1 MDYQVHQLQNGIR
14 VLHKSSPSNIS
25 HACIIINAGSRDED
39 QGKDG
44 LAHFI
49 EHLLFKQTEK
59 RNTNQILNRLEL
71 VGADLNAYTTKEYTC
86 VHASFLK
93 PHLERSL
100 DLFEDIIFHSVFPEE
115 EMKKEKE
122 VILDEISSYQDQPD
136 EAINDDFE
144 DLLFEGHSLGRNILG
159 TPESVKSFKKKDIQL
174 FMKSNYRT
182 DEIIIGILGDYDLKT
197 VIRISEKLYGK
208 IPANLPERKRQ
219 RIDSYTPKHSIFSK
233 PINQAHC
240 VIGNRSYS
248 FHHKHR
254 TAFLLLNNL
263 LGGTGMSSRLNL
275 EIREKY
281 GIAYTIES
289 NYTPMSDT
297 GIFSIYFGTDP
308 EKTGKALKLLEK
320 ELKKLRDQKLGPVQL
335 QQAKHKFIGQIALGE
350 ENRMGLIISMS
361 KSLLDFNRVDSLEE
375 VFARINKVT
384 TTQLL
389 EIANEMFDPN
399 QLSSLIFNPKDLPR
413 PYEENGLKPFFS

>member
-1 MDYQVHQLQNGIR
+1 MDYQVHHLQNGIR
-14 VLHKSSPSNIS
+14 VLHKPSPSNIS
-25 HACIIINAGSRDED
+25 HTCIVINAGSRDENPS
-39 QGKDG
+39 KDG

-71 VGADLNAYTTKEYTC
+71 VGGDLNAYTTKEYTC

-100 DLFEDIIFHSVFPEE
+100 DLFEDIVFHSVFPEE
-115 EMKKEKE
+115 EMKKEKD
-122 VILDEISSYQDQPD
+122 VILDEIASYQDQPD

-144 DLLFEGHSLGRNILG
+144 DLLFEGHPLGRNILG
-159 TPESVKSFKKKDIQL
+159 TPLTVQGLSKQDITDYHEA
-174 FMKSNYRT
+174 NYRT
-182 DEIIIGILGDYDLKT
+182 DEIIIGILGDYNFKT
-197 VIRISEKLYGK
+197 IIRFSEKIFGG
-208 IPANLPERKRQ
+208 IPANLPERIREKTGTY
-219 RIDSYTPKHSIFSK
+219 SAKNLVFTK
-233 PINQAHC
+233 PINQSHC

-248 FHHKHR
+248 MHHKQK

-297 GIFSIYFGTDP
+297 GIFSIYFGTDT
-308 EKTGKALKLLEK
+308 EKTEKAIKLVEK
-320 ELKKLRDQKLGPVQL
+320 ELRKLREQKLGPVQL
-335 QQAKHKFIGQIALGE
+335 RQAKDKFIGQIALGE
-350 ENRMGLIISMS
+350 ENRIGLLISMS
-361 KSLLDFNRVDSLEE
+361 KSLLDYGRVDSLEE
-375 VFARINKVT
+375 IFSKINAVSDS
-384 TTQLL
+384 QVL
-389 EIANEMFDPN
+389 EIANEMFDPKV
-399 QLSSLIFNPKDLPR
+399 LSAMIFNP
-413 PYEENGLKPFFS
+413 

>member
-14 VLHKSSPSNIS
+14 VLHKPSPSNIS
-25 HACIIINAGSRDED
+25 HACIIINAGSRDEG
-39 QGKDG
+39 QAKDG

-100 DLFEDIIFHSVFPEE
+100 DLFEDILFHSVFPEE
-115 EMKKEKE
+115 EMNKEKE

-144 DLLFEGHSLGRNILG
+144 DLLFEGHPLGRNILG
-159 TPESVKSFKKKDIQL
+159 TPESVKSFNKKDIQL

-182 DEIIIGILGDYDLKT
+182 DEIIIGIFGDYDFKT

-208 IPANLPERKRQ
+208 IPANLPARVREKVGP
-219 RIDSYTPKHSIFSK
+219 YTPKKNIFSK

-240 VIGNRSYS
+240 VIGNQSYS

-289 NYTPMSDT
+289 NYTPMSDS
-297 GIFSIYFGTDP
+297 GIFSIYFGTDS
-308 EKTGKALKLLEK
+308 EKTEKAIKLLEK
-320 ELKKLRDQKLGPVQL
+320 ELKKLRDQKLGPIQL
-335 QQAKHKFIGQIALGE
+335 QQAKRKFIGQIALGE

-375 VFARINKVT
+375 VFAKINTVNAP
-384 TTQLL
+384 QLL
-389 EIANEMFDPN
+389 EIANEMFDPK
-399 QLSSLIFNPKDLPR
+399 QLSSLIFNPK
-413 PYEENGLKPFFS
+413 

>member
-1 MDYQVHQLQNGIR
+1 
-14 VLHKSSPSNIS
+14 LHKPNPSNIS
-25 HACIIINAGSRDED
+25 HACIIINSGSRDEE
-39 QGKDG
+39 QKKDG

-49 EHLLFKQTEK
+49 EHLLFKKTER

-115 EMKKEKE
+115 EMIKEKE

-144 DLLFEGHSLGRNILG
+144 DLLFEGHTLGRNILG
-159 TPESVKSFKKKDIQL
+159 TPESVKSFEKKDLQH

-182 DEIIIGILGDYDLKT
+182 DEIIIGIFGDYDFKT
-197 VIRISEKLYGK
+197 VIRICEKLYSK
-208 IPANLPERKRQ
+208 IPANLPERVREK
-219 RIDSYTPKHSIFSK
+219 INHYTPKNNVFEK

-248 FHHKHR
+248 FHHKNR

-263 LGGTGMSSRLNL
+263 LGGNGMSSRLNL

-308 EKTGKALKLLEK
+308 EKIQKALKLLDR
-320 ELKKLRDQKLGPVQL
+320 ELKKLRDQKIGPIQL
-335 QQAKHKFIGQIALGE
+335 HQAKTKFIGQIALGE

-375 VFARINKVT
+375 VFAKINKVNAE
-384 TTQLL
+384 QLL
-389 EIANEMFDPN
+389 EIANEMFDPKL
-399 QLSSLIFNPKDLPR
+399 LSSLIFNP
-413 PYEENGLKPFFS
+413 NN

>member
-14 VLHKSSPSNIS
+14 VLHKPSPSNIS
-25 HACIIINAGSRDED
+25 HACIIINAGSRDEG
-39 QGKDG
+39 QAKDG

-100 DLFEDIIFHSVFPEE
+100 DLFEDILFHSVFPEE
-115 EMKKEKE
+115 EMNKEKE

-144 DLLFEGHSLGRNILG
+144 DLLFEGHPLGKNILG
-159 TPESVKSFKKKDIQL
+159 TPESVKSFNKKDIQL

-182 DEIIIGILGDYDLKT
+182 DEIIIGIFGDYDFKT

-208 IPANLPERKRQ
+208 IPANLPARVRKKVGP
-219 RIDSYTPKHSIFSK
+219 YTPKKNIFSK

-240 VIGNRSYS
+240 VIGNQSYS

-289 NYTPMSDT
+289 NYTPMSDS
-297 GIFSIYFGTDP
+297 GIFSIYFGTDS
-308 EKTGKALKLLEK
+308 EKTEKAIKLLEK
-320 ELKKLRDQKLGPVQL
+320 ELKKLRDQKLGPIQL

-375 VFARINKVT
+375 VFAKINTVNAP
-384 TTQLL
+384 QLL
-389 EIANEMFDPN
+389 EIANEMFDPR
-399 QLSSLIFNPKDLPR
+399 QLSSLIFNPK
-413 PYEENGLKPFFS
+413 

>member
-14 VLHKSSPSNIS
+14 VLHKPNPSNIS

-39 QGKDG
+39 QAKDG

-49 EHLLFKQTEK
+49 EHLLFKQTKK

-159 TPESVKSFKKKDIQL
+159 TPASVKSFQKKDIQQ

-182 DEIIIGILGDYDLKT
+182 DEIIIGVFGDYEFKT
-197 VIRISEKLYGK
+197 VMRISEKLYGK
-208 IPANLPERKRQ
+208 IPANLPERIREKVG
-219 RIDSYTPKHSIFSK
+219 SYTPQKFVFAK

-248 FHHKHR
+248 FHHKNR

-263 LGGTGMSSRLNL
+263 LGGNGMSSRLNL

-308 EKTGKALKLLEK
+308 EKTEKALKLLEK
-320 ELKKLRDQKLGPVQL
+320 ELKKLRDQKIGPIQL
-335 QQAKHKFIGQIALGE
+335 QQAKNKFIGQIALGE

-375 VFARINKVT
+375 VFANVTKVNAA
-384 TTQLL
+384 QLL
-389 EIANEMFDPN
+389 EISNEMFDPKD
-399 QLSSLIFNPKDLPR
+399 LSSLMFNPK
-413 PYEENGLKPFFS
+413 E

>member
-14 VLHKSSPSNIS
+14 ILHKPSPSNIS

-39 QGKDG
+39 PSKDG

-71 VGADLNAYTTKEYTC
+71 VGGDLNAYTTKEYTC
-86 VHASFLK
+86 IHASFLK

-100 DLFEDIIFHSVFPEE
+100 DLFEDIVFHSVFPEE

-122 VILDEISSYQDQPD
+122 VILDEIASYQDQPD

-144 DLLFEGHSLGRNILG
+144 DLLFEGHPMGRNILG
-159 TPESVKSFKKKDIQL
+159 TPASVQGFTKTDI
-174 FMKSNYRT
+174 FDFHKANYRT
-182 DEIIIGILGDYDLKT
+182 DEIIIGIYGDYDFKT
-197 VIRISEKLYGK
+197 IIRLSEKLFGE
-208 IPANLPERKRQ
+208 IPANLPERTREKTGAY
-219 RIDSYTPKHSIFSK
+219 SAKKLVFSK
-233 PINQAHC
+233 PINQTHC

-248 FHHKHR
+248 MHHKHK

-297 GIFSIYFGTDP
+297 GIFSIYFGTDT
-308 EKTGKALKLLEK
+308 EKTEKALKLVEK
-320 ELKKLRDQKLGPVQL
+320 ELRKLREQKLGPVQL
-335 QQAKHKFIGQIALGE
+335 RQAKDKFIGQIALGE
-350 ENRMGLIISMS
+350 ENRMGLLISMS
-361 KSLLDFNRVDSLEE
+361 KSLLDYGKVDSLEE
-375 VFARINKVT
+375 IFAKINAVSDS
-384 TTQLL
+384 QVL
-389 EIANEMFDPN
+389 EIANEMFDPKE
-399 QLSSLIFNPKDLPR
+399 LSSMIFNPK
-413 PYEENGLKPFFS
+413 E

>member
-1 MDYQVHQLQNGIR
+1 MDYQVYQLQNGIR
-14 VLHKSSPSNIS
+14 VLHKPSPSNIS
-25 HACIIINAGSRDED
+25 HACIIINAGSRDEKPS
-39 QGKDG
+39 KDG

-49 EHLLFKQTEK
+49 EHLLFKQTER

-86 VHASFLK
+86 IHASFLK

-100 DLFEDIIFHSVFPEE
+100 DLFEDIVFHSVFPEE

-144 DLLFEGHSLGRNILG
+144 DLLFEGHPLGRNILG
-159 TPESVKSFKKKDIQL
+159 TPTTVQGFVKKDIVD
-174 FMKSNYRT
+174 FHTANYRT
-182 DEIIIGILGDYDLKT
+182 DEIIVGICGDYDFKKI
-197 VIRISEKLYGK
+197 IRITEKLFSK
-208 IPANLPERKRQ
+208 IPANLPERKREKTGFY
-219 RIDSYTPKHSIFSK
+219 SAKNLVFNK
-233 PINQAHC
+233 PINQSHC

-248 FHHKHR
+248 MHHKHK

-263 LGGTGMSSRLNL
+263 LGGIGMSSRLNL

-297 GIFSIYFGTDP
+297 GIFSIYFGTDT
-308 EKTGKALKLLEK
+308 EKTEKALKLLEK
-320 ELKKLRDQKLGPVQL
+320 ELRKLRDQKLGPVQL
-335 QQAKHKFIGQIALGE
+335 KQAKDKFIGQIALGE
-350 ENRMGLIISMS
+350 ENRMGLLISMS
-361 KSLLDFNRVDSLEE
+361 KSLLDYGRVDTLEE
-375 VFARINKVT
+375 VFGKINTVT
-384 TTQLL
+384 DSQVL
-389 EIANEMFDPN
+389 EIANEMFDPKE
-399 QLSSLIFNPKDLPR
+399 LSSMIFNPK
-413 PYEENGLKPFFS
+413 E

>member
-14 VLHKSSPSNIS
+14 VLHKPSPSNIS
-25 HACIIINAGSRDED
+25 HACIIINAGSRDEG
-39 QGKDG
+39 QAKDG

-100 DLFEDIIFHSVFPEE
+100 DLFEDILFHSVFPEE
-115 EMKKEKE
+115 EMNKEKE

-144 DLLFEGHSLGRNILG
+144 DLLFEGHPLGRNILG
-159 TPESVKSFKKKDIQL
+159 TPESVKSFNKKDIQL

-182 DEIIIGILGDYDLKT
+182 DEIIIGIFGDYDFKT

-208 IPANLPERKRQ
+208 IPANLPARVREKVGP
-219 RIDSYTPKHSIFSK
+219 YTPKKNIFSK

-240 VIGNRSYS
+240 VIGNQSYS

-289 NYTPMSDT
+289 NYTPMSDS
-297 GIFSIYFGTDP
+297 GIFSIYFGTDS
-308 EKTGKALKLLEK
+308 EKTEKAIKLLEK
-320 ELKKLRDQKLGPVQL
+320 ELKKLRDQKLGPIQL

-375 VFARINKVT
+375 VFAKINTVT
-384 TTQLL
+384 APQLL
-389 EIANEMFDPN
+389 EIANEMFDPR
-399 QLSSLIFNPKDLPR
+399 QLSSLIFNPK
-413 PYEENGLKPFFS
+413 

>member
-1 MDYQVHQLQNGIR
+1 MDYQVHTLQNGIR
-14 VLHKSSPSNIS
+14 ILHKPTASNIS

-39 QGKDG
+39 DSKDG

-49 EHLLFKQTEK
+49 EHLLFKKTER

-100 DLFEDIIFHSVFPEE
+100 DLFEDIVFHSVFPEE
-115 EMKKEKE
+115 EMVKEKE

-144 DLLFEGHSLGRNILG
+144 DLLFEGHQLGRNVLG
-159 TPESVKSFKKKDIQL
+159 TTESVQAFTRNDI
-174 FMKSNYRT
+174 FDFIKSNYRNE
-182 DEIIIGILGDYDLKT
+182 EIIIGVCGDYDFKT
-197 VIRISEKLYGK
+197 VTRIAGKLFGN
-208 IPANLPERKRQ
+208 IPHNKQERNR
-219 RIDSYTPKHSIFSK
+219 TPINTYSSKELRFSK
-233 PINQAHC
+233 PINQSHC
-240 VIGNRSYS
+240 VIGNRSYPM
-248 FHHKHR
+248 HHPDKMG
-254 TAFLLLNNL
+254 FLLLNNL
-263 LGGTGMSSRLNL
+263 LGGNGMSSRLNL

-308 EKTGKALKLLEK
+308 EKIPRALKLVER
-320 ELKKLRDQKLGPVQL
+320 ELRKLMNQKLGPLQL
-335 QQAKHKFIGQIALGE
+335 HQAKQKFIGQIALGE

-361 KSLLDFNRVDSLEE
+361 KSLLDYGRVDSLDE
-375 VFARINKVT
+375 VFAKINAISSPQILK
-384 TTQLL
+384 
-389 EIANEMFDPN
+389 IANEMFDPLL
-399 QLSSLIFNPKDLPR
+399 LSKLIFEPQ
-413 PYEENGLKPFFS
+413 E

>member
-14 VLHKSSPSNIS
+14 VLHKPSPSNIS
-25 HACIIINAGSRDED
+25 HACIIINAGSRDENPY
-39 QGKDG
+39 KDG

-71 VGADLNAYTTKEYTC
+71 VGGDLNAYTTKEYTC
-86 VHASFLK
+86 IHASFLK

-100 DLFEDIIFHSVFPEE
+100 DLFEDIVFHSVFPEE

-144 DLLFEGHSLGRNILG
+144 DLLFEGHPLGRNILG
-159 TPESVKSFKKKDIQL
+159 TPASVQSFTKKDI
-174 FMKSNYRT
+174 FNFHHANYRT
-182 DEIIIGILGDYDLKT
+182 DEIIIGIFGDYDLKT
-197 VIRISEKLYGK
+197 IIRICEKLFGK
-208 IPANLPERKRQ
+208 IPANLPARKREKISAYLPQ
-219 RIDSYTPKHSIFSK
+219 HRSFNK
-233 PINQAHC
+233 PINQSHY

-248 FHHKHR
+248 MHHKHK
-254 TAFLLLNNL
+254 TGFLLLNNL

-297 GIFSIYFGTDP
+297 GIFSIYFGTDT
-308 EKTGKALKLLEK
+308 EKTEKALKLVEK
-320 ELKKLRDQKLGPVQL
+320 ELRKLREQKLGPVQL
-335 QQAKHKFIGQIALGE
+335 QQAKNKFIGQIALGE
-350 ENRMGLIISMS
+350 ENRMGLLISMS
-361 KSLLDFNRVDSLEE
+361 KSLLDYGRVDSLEE
-375 VFARINKVT
+375 IFAKINAVSNS
-384 TTQLL
+384 QVL
-389 EIANEMFDPN
+389 EIANEMFDPK
-399 QLSSLIFNPKDLPR
+399 QLSSMIFNPK
-413 PYEENGLKPFFS
+413 E

>member
-14 VLHKSSPSNIS
+14 VLHKPSPSNIS
-25 HACIIINAGSRDED
+25 HACIIINAGSRDENPS
-39 QGKDG
+39 KDG

-71 VGADLNAYTTKEYTC
+71 VGGDLNAYTTKEYTC
-86 VHASFLK
+86 IHASFLK

-100 DLFEDIIFHSVFPEE
+100 DLFEDIVFHSIFPEE

-144 DLLFEGHSLGRNILG
+144 DLLFQGYPMGRNILG
-159 TPESVKSFKKKDIQL
+159 TPLTVQGFTKQDIVD
-174 FMKSNYRT
+174 FHKANYRT
-182 DEIIIGILGDYDLKT
+182 DEIVIGIYGDYDFKT
-197 VIRISEKLYGK
+197 IIRLSEKLFGG
-208 IPANLPERKRQ
+208 IPANLPERTRGKTGAY
-219 RIDSYTPKHSIFSK
+219 SAKKLVFSK
-233 PINQAHC
+233 PINQTHC

-248 FHHKHR
+248 MHHKHK

-297 GIFSIYFGTDP
+297 GIFSIYFGTDT
-308 EKTGKALKLLEK
+308 EKTGKALKLVEK
-320 ELKKLRDQKLGPVQL
+320 ELRKLREQKLGPVQL
-335 QQAKHKFIGQIALGE
+335 RQAKDKFIGQIALGE
-350 ENRMGLIISMS
+350 ENRIGLLISMS
-361 KSLLDFNRVDSLEE
+361 KSLLDYGRVDSLEE
-375 VFARINKVT
+375 IFAKINSVT
-384 TTQLL
+384 DSQIL
-389 EIANEMFDPN
+389 EIANEMFDPKE
-399 QLSSLIFNPKDLPR
+399 LSSMIFNPK
-413 PYEENGLKPFFS
+413 E

>member
-1 MDYQVHQLQNGIR
+1 MDYQVHQLHNGIR
-14 VLHKSSPSNIS
+14 VLHKPSPSNIS
-25 HACIIINAGSRDED
+25 HACIIINAGSRDEG
-39 QGKDG
+39 QAKDG

-100 DLFEDIIFHSVFPEE
+100 DLFEDILFHSVFPEE
-115 EMKKEKE
+115 EMNKEKE

-144 DLLFEGHSLGRNILG
+144 DLLFEGHPLGRNILG
-159 TPESVKSFKKKDIQL
+159 TPESVKSFNKKDIQL

-182 DEIIIGILGDYDLKT
+182 DEIIIGIFGDYDFKT

-208 IPANLPERKRQ
+208 IPANLPARVREKVGP
-219 RIDSYTPKHSIFSK
+219 YTPKKNIFSK

-240 VIGNRSYS
+240 VIGNQSYS

-289 NYTPMSDT
+289 NYTPMSDS
-297 GIFSIYFGTDP
+297 GIFSIYFGTDS
-308 EKTGKALKLLEK
+308 EKTEKAIKLLEK
-320 ELKKLRDQKLGPVQL
+320 ELKKLRDQKLGPIQL

-375 VFARINKVT
+375 VFAKINTVT
-384 TTQLL
+384 APQLL
-389 EIANEMFDPN
+389 EIANEMFDPR
-399 QLSSLIFNPKDLPR
+399 QLSSLIFNPK
-413 PYEENGLKPFFS
+413 

>member
-1 MDYQVHQLQNGIR
+1 MDYQVHQMQNGIR
-14 VLHKSSPSNIS
+14 ILHKPSPSNIS

-144 DLLFEGHSLGRNILG
+144 DLLFEGHPLGRNILG
-159 TPESVKSFKKKDIQL
+159 KPETIRKFTRTDIRQ
-174 FMKSNYRT
+174 FMKANYRT
-182 DEIIIGILGDYDLKT
+182 DEIIIGIFGDYDLKT
-197 VIRISEKLYGK
+197 IIRISEKLFGK
-208 IPANLPERKRQ
+208 IPINLPDRKRLK
-219 RIDSYTPKHSIFSK
+219 IGPYTAQKNVFSK

-240 VIGNRSYS
+240 VIGKRAYS
-248 FHHKHR
+248 FHDKNR

-263 LGGTGMSSRLNL
+263 LGGNGMSSRLNL
-275 EIREKY
+275 KIREKY

-308 EKTGKALKLLEK
+308 EKTEKAIKLLDK
-320 ELKKLRDQKLGPVQL
+320 ELKKLRDQKIGPIQL
-335 QQAKHKFIGQIALGE
+335 QQAKNKFIGQIALGE
-350 ENRMGLIISMS
+350 ENRMGLIISMC
-361 KSLLDFNRVDSLEE
+361 KSLLDFNKVDSLEE
-375 VFARINKVT
+375 VFAKINKVNAD
-384 TTQLL
+384 QLL
-389 EIANEMFDPN
+389 EIANEMFEPKD
-399 QLSSLIFNPKDLPR
+399 LSSLIF
-413 PYEENGLKPFFS
+413 KPID

>member
-1 MDYQVHQLQNGIR
+1 MDYQVHQLQNGIC
-14 VLHKSSPSNIS
+14 VLHKPSPSNIS
-25 HACIIINAGSRDED
+25 HACIIINAGSRDENPS
-39 QGKDG
+39 KDG

-71 VGADLNAYTTKEYTC
+71 VGGDLNAYTTKEYTC
-86 VHASFLK
+86 IHASFLK

-100 DLFEDIIFHSVFPEE
+100 DLFEDIVFHSVFPEE

-144 DLLFEGHSLGRNILG
+144 DLLFEGHPLGRNILG
-159 TPESVKSFKKKDIQL
+159 TPSTVQGFEKKDIVE
-174 FMKSNYRT
+174 FHKANYRT
-182 DEIIIGILGDYDLKT
+182 DEIIIGICGDYDLKT
-197 VIRISEKLYGK
+197 IIRLSEKFFGG
-208 IPANLPERKRQ
+208 IPANLPERKREKTGKY
-219 RIDSYTPKHSIFSK
+219 SAKNLVFSK
-233 PINQAHC
+233 PINQSHC

-248 FHHKHR
+248 MHHKHK
-254 TAFLLLNNL
+254 TGFLLLNNL

-297 GIFSIYFGTDP
+297 GIFSIYFGTDN
-308 EKTGKALKLLEK
+308 EKTEKAIKLLEK
-320 ELKKLRDQKLGPVQL
+320 ELRKLREQKLGPVQL
-335 QQAKHKFIGQIALGE
+335 RQAKDKFIGQIALGE
-350 ENRMGLIISMS
+350 ENRMGLLISMS
-361 KSLLDFNRVDSLEE
+361 KSLLDYGRVDSLEE
-375 VFARINKVT
+375 IFAKINAVSDS
-384 TTQLL
+384 QIL
-389 EIANEMFDPN
+389 EIANEMFDPKE
-399 QLSSLIFNPKDLPR
+399 LSSMIFNPK
-413 PYEENGLKPFFS
+413 

>member
-14 VLHKSSPSNIS
+14 VLHKPSPSNIS
-25 HACIIINAGSRDED
+25 HACIIINAGSRDENPS
-39 QGKDG
+39 KDG

-59 RNTNQILNRLEL
+59 RTTNQILNRLEL
-71 VGADLNAYTTKEYTC
+71 VGGDLNAYTTKEYTC
-86 VHASFLK
+86 IHASFLK

-100 DLFEDIIFHSVFPEE
+100 DLFEDIVFHSIFPEE

-144 DLLFEGHSLGRNILG
+144 DLLFEGHPLGCNILG
-159 TPESVKSFKKKDIQL
+159 TPSSVQSFTKKDIVD
-174 FMKSNYRT
+174 FHKANYRT
-182 DEIIIGILGDYDLKT
+182 DEIVIGVYGDYDFKT
-197 VIRISEKLYGK
+197 IIRLSEKIFIG
-208 IPANLPERKRQ
+208 IPANLPERKREKTGVY
-219 RIDSYTPKHSIFSK
+219 SAKNLVFSK
-233 PINQAHC
+233 PINQSHC

-248 FHHKHR
+248 MHHKHK
-254 TAFLLLNNL
+254 TGFLLLNNL

-297 GIFSIYFGTDP
+297 GIFSIYFGTDT
-308 EKTGKALKLLEK
+308 EKTERAIKLVEK
-320 ELKKLRDQKLGPVQL
+320 ELRKLREQKLGPVQL
-335 QQAKHKFIGQIALGE
+335 RQAKDKFIGQIALGE
-350 ENRMGLIISMS
+350 ENRMGLLISMS
-361 KSLLDFNRVDSLEE
+361 KSLLDYSHVDSLEE
-375 VFARINKVT
+375 IFAKINAVSDS
-384 TTQLL
+384 QVL
-389 EIANEMFDPN
+389 EIANEMFDPKE
-399 QLSSLIFNPKDLPR
+399 LSSMIFNPK
-413 PYEENGLKPFFS
+413 E

>member
-1 MDYQVHQLQNGIR
+1 MDYKVHQLQNGIR
-14 VLHKSSPSNIS
+14 VLHKPSPSNIS

-182 DEIIIGILGDYDLKT
+182 DEIIIGIFGDYDFKT

-208 IPANLPERKRQ
+208 IPANLPERVREK
-219 RIDSYTPKHSIFSK
+219 IGSYTPKKNIFSR

-248 FHHKHR
+248 FHHKNR

-297 GIFSIYFGTDP
+297 GIFSIYFGTDT

-335 QQAKHKFIGQIALGE
+335 HQAKHKFIGQIALGE

-375 VFARINKVT
+375 VFARINRVT
-384 TTQLL
+384 APQML

-399 QLSSLIFNPKDLPR
+399 QLSSLIFNPKD
-413 PYEENGLKPFFS
+413 

>member
-14 VLHKSSPSNIS
+14 VLHKPSPSNIS
-25 HACIIINAGSRDED
+25 HSCIIINAGSRDESP
-39 QGKDG
+39 GKDG

-71 VGADLNAYTTKEYTC
+71 VGGDLNAYTTKEYTC
-86 VHASFLK
+86 IHASFLK

-100 DLFEDIIFHSVFPEE
+100 NLFEDIVFHSVFPEE

-144 DLLFEGHSLGRNILG
+144 DLLFEGDPLGRNILG
-159 TPESVKSFKKKDIQL
+159 TQASVQSFTKRDIVD
-174 FMKSNYRT
+174 FHHANYRT
-182 DEIIIGILGDYDLKT
+182 DEIVIGICGDYDFKKI
-197 VIRISEKLYGK
+197 IRLSNKLFGG
-208 IPANLPERKRQ
+208 ILPNLPQ
-219 RIDSYTPKHSIFSK
+219 RTREKIESYSPKNLVFTK

-240 VIGNRSYS
+240 VIGNRAYS
-248 FHHKHR
+248 MHHKHK

-275 EIREKY
+275 EIREKH

-297 GIFSIYFGTDP
+297 GIFSIYFGTDS
-308 EKTGKALKLLEK
+308 EKTEKTIKLVEK
-320 ELKKLRDQKLGPVQL
+320 ELKKLREQKLGPVQL
-335 QQAKHKFIGQIALGE
+335 RQAKDKFIGQIALGE
-350 ENRMGLIISMS
+350 ENRMGLLISMS
-361 KSLLDFNRVDSLEE
+361 KSLLDYSHVDSLEE
-375 VFARINKVT
+375 VFSKINAVSDS
-384 TTQLL
+384 QVL
-389 EIANEMFDPN
+389 EIANEMFHPN
-399 QLSSLIFNPKDLPR
+399 LMSTLIFKPKDGYPPLS
-413 PYEENGLKPFFS
+413 LK